1 MKMALN
7 LIPPKL
13 NLSPSNSL
21 GEPRSLPSMSDILT
35 SSRARKLDL
44 KIQTLGP
51 FFRVTGK
58 NADTGGEVGRAEGVV
73 RPWFG
78 RGLVLHLDTIK
89 LTKETMAMDKSVLG
103 VGLYVGAVAIRHG
116 YDCGCRTA
124 QLLAIYDSDL
134 YHSKLV
140 RFYRRIGFEEVKEV
154 SGSSIGD
161 MADMLVWG
169 GVGTRMDAN
178 IHHLLVKWSKV
189 FLKSTS

>member
-1 MKMALN
+1 MALCS
-7 LIPPKL
+7 PRL

-21 GEPRSLPSMSDILT
+21 SEPRSLPSMSDILT

-58 NADTGGEVGRAEGVV
+58 NADTGVELGRAEGVV

-78 RGLVLHLDTIK
+78 PGLVLHLDTIR
-89 LTKETMAMDKSVLG
+89 LTKETKAMDKSVLG

-134 YHSKLV
+134 YHSKVSLSLSLPLISIEIDIENLV
-140 RFYRRIGFEEVKEV
+140 CLYTEPDQFEEV
-154 SGSSIGD
+154 I
-161 MADMLVWG
+161 
-169 GVGTRMDAN
+169 
-178 IHHLLVKWSKV
+178 
-189 FLKSTS
+189 

>member
-1 MKMALN
+1 MKMAL
-7 LIPPKL
+7 IPAKL

-21 GEPRSLPSMSDILT
+21 GEPKSLPSMSDILT
-35 SSRARKLDL
+35 SSRARKIDL

-58 NADTGGEVGRAEGVV
+58 NLETGGEVGRAEGVV

-78 RGLVLHLDTIK
+78 HGLVLHLDTIRQ
-89 LTKETMAMDKSVLG
+89 TKETVAMDKSVLG

-116 YDCGCRTA
+116 YDCGCRTD

-161 MADMLVWG
+161 MADMLMWG

-178 IHHLLVKWSKV
+178 IHHLLLKWSKV
-189 FLKSTS
+189 FLKSHS

>member
-1 MKMALN
+1 MAMSPL
-7 LIPPKL
+7 KL
-13 NLSPSNSL
+13 SLSPSNSL
-21 GEPRSLPSMSDILT
+21 GDSKSLPSMSDILT

-44 KIQTLGP
+44 KIETLGP

-78 RGLVLHLDTIK
+78 RGLVLHLDTIR
-89 LTKETMAMDKSVLG
+89 LTKETKAMDKSVLG

-134 YHSKLV
+134 YHSKVSL
-140 RFYRRIGFEEVKEV
+140 RLSLYR
-154 SGSSIGD
+154 
-161 MADMLVWG
+161 
-169 GVGTRMDAN
+169 N
-178 IHHLLVKWSKV
+178 
-189 FLKSTS
+189 

>member
-1 MKMALN
+1 MPPVICACIIFTYYIIFNIFQERRNPEEMKMAL
-7 LIPPKL
+7 PPPRL
-13 NLSPSNSL
+13 NLSPSSSL

-35 SSRARKLDL
+35 SSKARNLDL

-58 NADTGGEVGRAEGVV
+58 NADTGSEVGRAEGVV

-78 RGLVLHLDTIK
+78 RGLVLHLDTIR
-89 LTKETMAMDKSVLG
+89 LTKETMVMDKSLLG

-134 YHSKLV
+134 YHSKVYISLSL
-140 RFYRRIGFEEVKEV
+140 FWFCHLPNLTESFE
-154 SGSSIGD
+154 IY
-161 MADMLVWG
+161 
-169 GVGTRMDAN
+169 
-178 IHHLLVKWSKV
+178 
-189 FLKSTS
+189 

>member
-1 MKMALN
+1 
-7 LIPPKL
+7 
-13 NLSPSNSL
+13 
-21 GEPRSLPSMSDILT
+21 MSDILT
-35 SSRARKLDL
+35 SSRARKIDL

-58 NADTGGEVGRAEGVV
+58 NADTGVEVGRAEGVV

-78 RGLVLHLDTIK
+78 RGLVLHLDTIR
-89 LTKETMAMDKSVLG
+89 LTKETKAMDKSVLG

-140 RFYRRIGFEEVKEV
+140 RFYKRLGFEEVKEV
-154 SGSSIGD
+154 SGSSFGD

-189 FLKSTS
+189 FLKSIS